1 MEVRQYT
8 RAREVLFKVL
18 ETQPNLFGPRQPSA
32 HEGKQLAETIW
43 AFMEEFSKNFEQKVK
58 GSPE

>member
-1 MEVRQYT
+1 MDARQYT

-32 HEGKQLAETIW
+32 HEGKQLAETVW
-43 AFMEEFSKNFEQKVK
+43 AFMEEFSRSHEQKVN
-58 GSPE
+58 GSSE